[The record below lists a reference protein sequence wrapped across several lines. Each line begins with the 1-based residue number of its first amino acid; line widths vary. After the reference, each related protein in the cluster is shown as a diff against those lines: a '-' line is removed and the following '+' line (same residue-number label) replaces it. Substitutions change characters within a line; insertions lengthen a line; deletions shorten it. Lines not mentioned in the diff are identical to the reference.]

1 MTTMDELREIVANLG
16 RRVDAFIAENA
27 ARSAELEA
35 KAAAQTAE
43 LKASIEEER
52 KKTEASQRKTEAV
65 VRKIANDFHS
75 QWGRLVES
83 LVKNQLLP
91 LLREQGIPVMDTSKR
106 RTGHYKGK
114 EFEIDIIAHDG
125 DKVVL
130 VEVKTTLRP
139 DDVEWFVEKLGY
151 ARDSL
156 SECYNRRVIGAVA
169 FLHEAAHA
177 AKFAQSKGLFTIVAT
192 GNGAVVTNP
201 KPFTPKEW

>member
-1 MTTMDELREIVANLG
+1 MTTMDELREIVANFS
-16 RRVDAFIAENA
+16 RRVDTIIADN
-27 ARSAELEA
+27 
-35 KAAAQTAE
+35 AAQTAE
-43 LKASIEEER
+43 LKAILADNVALLRASIDEER

-91 LLREQGIPVMDTSKR
+91 LLNGYGIPVMDTSER
-106 RTGHYKGK
+106 RTGHYEGK

-139 DDVEWFVEKLGY
+139 DDVEKFVTKLGY
-151 ARDSL
+151 ARASL

-169 FLHEAAHA
+169 FLHEAANA

-192 GNGAVVTNP
+192 GNGAVITNP
-201 KPFTPKEW
+201 EPFTPKEW

>member
-1 MTTMDELREIVANLG
+1 MTTLAELQDIVANFS
-16 RRVDAFIAENA
+16 RRVDAIIAEN
-27 ARSAELEA
+27 
-35 KAAAQTAE
+35 AAQTAE
-43 LKASIEEER
+43 LKAMIAEER
-52 KKTEASQRKTEAV
+52 RKTEESQRKTEESQRKTEEV

-91 LLREQGIPVMDTSKR
+91 LLQNYGIPVMDTSER
-106 RTGHYKGK
+106 RTGHYQDK

-125 DKVVL
+125 DRVVL

-139 DDVEWFVEKLGY
+139 DDVGRFIEKLGY
-151 ARDSL
+151 ARDTL

-169 FLHEAAHA
+169 FLHEVASA

-192 GNGAVVTNP
+192 GNGAIITNP
-201 KPFTPKEW
+201 EPFTPKEW